1 MVLIDTHIAV
11 FLHSGDLGK
20 VSPQAQEQLE
30 HHDIVL
36 PELAR
41 LELQYLHEIGRIAY
55 TPAEIVADLYGDVGM
70 VCSKT
75 PTAGLV
81 QSAMGIHWT
90 RDVFDRLIAAD
101 AIFCDC
107 PLITR
112 DQRIIEHLPQA
123 FSARY

>member
-11 FLHSGDLGK
+11 FLHCGDLSK
-20 VSPQAQEQLE
+20 ISPSARAQLE

-41 LELQYLHEIGRIAY
+41 LELQYLYEIGRISC
-55 TPAEIVADLYGDVGM
+55 TPSEIFADLHGDIGM
-70 VCSKT
+70 VCSRT
-75 PTAGLV
+75 PAAGLV

-90 RDVFDRLIAAD
+90 RDAFDRLIAAD
-101 AIFCDC
+101 AVFCDC

-112 DQRIIEHLPQA
+112 DRHIIKHLSKA
-123 FSARY
+123 ISARC